1 VSGNNVPW
9 GFDEARAAA
18 RMASQQQR
26 QSEEAIRVAY
36 RDSALK
42 EEAYRIALAKR
53 IVELHV
59 VGDPEHDIPPVAW
72 SVAQD
77 VARGTTLVARLKREW
92 EIAEGVKEA
101 AGQAGWRASKDRDDT
116 QSFVDWSKRR
126 EMAEAR

>member
-1 VSGNNVPW
+1 MTGAPW
-9 GFDEARAAA
+9 TFDQARDAA
-18 RMASQQQR
+18 RMASQKQR
-26 QSEEAIRVAY
+26 QSEESIREAY

-42 EEAYRIALAKR
+42 EEAYRVALAKR

-59 VGDPEHDIPPVAW
+59 AGDSEHDIPPVAW

-101 AGQAGWRASKDRDDT
+101 ASQAGWRASKDRDDV
-116 QSFVDWSKRR
+116 QSFIGWSMRR
-126 EMAEAR
+126 ELAEGVA